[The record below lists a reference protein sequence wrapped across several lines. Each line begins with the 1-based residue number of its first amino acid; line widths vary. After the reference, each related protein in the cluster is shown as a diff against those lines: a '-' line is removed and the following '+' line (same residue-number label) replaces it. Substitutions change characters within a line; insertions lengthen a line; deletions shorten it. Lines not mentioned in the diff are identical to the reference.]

1 MELFLRVIETALQ
14 YYYYILIGSI
24 LLSWIPDLK
33 KSTVGQFVDKLANP
47 YMRIFRGWIVIGV
60 MDFTPIIGFIFY
72 QVGLNAFSQMIFTMY
87 GV

>member
-1 MELFLRVIETALQ
+1 MELFLRVIGTALQ
-14 YYYYILIGSI
+14 YYYYILIASI

-33 KSTVGQFVDKLANP
+33 RSSIGQFIDRLANP

-72 QVGLNAFSQMIFTMY
+72 NFGMTAFNDMIYTMY
-87 GV
+87 GI

>member
-1 MELFLRVIETALQ
+1 MELFLEIIYQTLT
-14 YYYYILIGSI
+14 YYYYILIASI

-33 KSTVGQFVDKLANP
+33 RSRMGQFIDKLANP
-47 YMRIFRGWIVIGV
+47 YMRIFRGWIVIGI

-72 QVGLNAFSQMIFTMY
+72 QFGLNALGQMLSQMY

>member
-1 MELFLRVIETALQ
+1 M
-14 YYYYILIGSI
+14 
-24 LLSWIPDLK
+24 K
-33 KSTVGQFVDKLANP
+33 
-47 YMRIFRGWIVIGV
+47 IFRGWIVIGV